1 MLTAIRNNRSLT
13 FYQQPKQSQSSISS
27 MYSGGIAASSFAETS
42 SITRVET
49 HFFKSSLKTNINYA
63 NKMAQKF
70 ATEYTNSTGATRI
83 DFISSPDGDVISTRA
98 NMDNSVTKAKVVS
111 KQEDLMV
118 AQQGGT
124 PPAKISNEMLK
135 ELQKELRDIDL
146 TKLSDSEIK
155 QLHKKYFGDTD
166 AHHLND
172 KHTHPAQAN
181 DPDNLINVSEE
192 EHYSKYHP
200 EGTRESTTGE
210 PLDRRG
216 MMQKATK
223 KSVFKNELRGLGIAV
238 AIGAGLGMT
247 IGFVT
252 TLAQS
257 GVTPDS
263 LKLALTE
270 GAKGGLES
278 GLLAGV
284 GYGIGRTIGEVA
296 SKAVAGVLEN
306 LGVTITD
313 NISKMINMGVVGAL
327 TVVVFSA
334 YQFIKLKRHG
344 VATKDALIQVGKQA
358 LFSLSLLAVSI
369 AAQGIW
375 GGAAGIIVSVSVGI
389 IMITYSVADS
399 VHQRHFAEKIRVYTI
414 EKCYPSFVV

>member
-1 MLTAIRNNRSLT
+1 MLTTLKNNRSLT
-13 FYQQPKQSQSSISS
+13 FYQQTPIAYERTVSTS
-27 MYSGGIAASSFAETS
+27 YSGGIGATAIAGTSFQTAT
-42 SITRVET
+42 TT
-49 HFFKSSLKTNINYA
+49 TGYNTQL
-63 NKMAQKF
+63 QKF
-70 ATEYTNSTGATRI
+70 LTDLNQKRASDASTLDLSKPNSNARNRGVQRAWEYERADVEMGGKGSADWTEEQQAEIRETGKVRGAEGHHQKNVADHPDQQADPDNIKFYKDRQTHLDEGHGGDWHNESDADTI
-83 DFISSPDGDVISTRA
+83 D
-98 NMDNSVTKAKVVS
+98 K
-111 KQEDLMV
+111 
-118 AQQGGT
+118 
-124 PPAKISNEMLK
+124 NEMLK
-135 ELQKELRDIDL
+135 K
-146 TKLSDSEIK
+146 T
-155 QLHKKYFGDTD
+155 
-166 AHHLND
+166 N
-172 KHTHPAQAN
+172 
-181 DPDNLINVSEE
+181 
-192 EHYSKYHP
+192 SK
-200 EGTRESTTGE
+200 R
-210 PLDRRG
+210 
-216 MMQKATK
+216 
-223 KSVFKNELRGLGIAV
+223 VWKNEIRGLGIAV

-263 LKLALTE
+263 LKLALAE
-270 GAKGGLES
+270 GVKGGLES

-306 LGVTITD
+306 LGITITD

-375 GGAAGIIVSVSVGI
+375 GGAAGIIVSVSIGI

-414 EKCYPSFVV
+414 EKCYPSFAV

>member
-1 MLTAIRNNRSLT
+1 MLTALKNNRSLT
-13 FYQQPKQSQSSISS
+13 FYQQTPVAHQSTISTS
-27 MYSGGIAASSFAETS
+27 YSGGIGATTIAGTSFQTAATTTGYNTQLQNFLTDLNQKRASDASSLDLSKPNSNARNRGVQRAWEYERADVEMGGKGSADWTEEQQAE
-42 SITRVET
+42 IRET
-49 HFFKSSLKTNINYA
+49 GKVRGAEGHHQKNVADHPDQQADPDNI
-63 NKMAQKF
+63 KF
-70 ATEYTNSTGATRI
+70 YKDRQTHLDEGHAGDWHNDSDADTI
-83 DFISSPDGDVISTRA
+83 D
-98 NMDNSVTKAKVVS
+98 K
-111 KQEDLMV
+111 
-118 AQQGGT
+118 
-124 PPAKISNEMLK
+124 NEMLK
-135 ELQKELRDIDL
+135 K
-146 TKLSDSEIK
+146 T
-155 QLHKKYFGDTD
+155 
-166 AHHLND
+166 N
-172 KHTHPAQAN
+172 
-181 DPDNLINVSEE
+181 
-192 EHYSKYHP
+192 SK
-200 EGTRESTTGE
+200 R
-210 PLDRRG
+210 
-216 MMQKATK
+216 
-223 KSVFKNELRGLGIAV
+223 VWKNEIRGLGIAV

-263 LKLALTE
+263 LKLALAE

-278 GLLAGV
+278 GILAGV

-306 LGVTITD
+306 LGLTITD
-313 NISKMINMGVVGAL
+313 NISKMINMGVVGTL

-389 IMITYSVADS
+389 IMITYSVVDS

-414 EKCYPSFVV
+414 EKCYPSSVV